1 MNSYKTYLVL
11 ISFHL
16 YIKPFSQMR
25 DIFFALFLGDSDKKE
40 NEKLARL
47 GKKYMIDLADYKILQ
62 FYRESK
68 FSSFILS

>member
-1 MNSYKTYLVL
+1 
-11 ISFHL
+11 
-16 YIKPFSQMR
+16 MR